1 MKQLLVLV
9 LVVLAVAAYAE
20 TVEAMEIVE
29 TDPLLGLPL
38 EGCTEE
44 QILTVFEEKEL
55 TLTVI
60 DWGGEYRGEFREENE
75 TYEVTVDVYDG
86 KLTRIE
92 SFWGFDSPTVE
103 QREEIEYSIH
113 AHHHFF
119 SDVAQSRPEL
129 LETEGT
135 DWTSIRLWEFGDYN
149 SITLSIDDN
158 EDYIAFLVGINLL

>member
-1 MKQLLVLV
+1 MKRLLVLV
-9 LVVLAVAAYAE
+9 LVVLAVTAYAE
-20 TVEAMEIVE
+20 TVEAMETIE

-55 TLTVI
+55 LPTVI
-60 DWGGEYRGEFREENE
+60 DREGEYRGELCLSNESREVAV
-75 TYEVTVDVYDG
+75 YVYDG
-86 KLTRIE
+86 NLKLIE
-92 SFWGFDSPTVE
+92 CFWGFDSPTVE

-129 LETEGT
+129 PEIEGT
-135 DWTSIRLWEFGDYN
+135 DWTSIRFWELGDGN
-149 SITLSIDDN
+149 DITLSIDDS
-158 EDYIAFLVGINLL
+158 EDYIAFLVEINLL